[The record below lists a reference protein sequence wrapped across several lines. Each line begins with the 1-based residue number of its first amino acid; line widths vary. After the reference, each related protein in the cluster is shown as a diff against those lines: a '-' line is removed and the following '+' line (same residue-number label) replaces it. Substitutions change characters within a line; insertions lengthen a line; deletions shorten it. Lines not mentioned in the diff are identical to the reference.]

1 MKTKILDYIDF
12 EKVNTL
18 LEGFNRSTGFVTAI
32 LDLDGNVLSKSGWRQ
47 ICTEFHR
54 INPETSKKC
63 SLSDTVLAGEM
74 GKGEKYH
81 FYKCLNGLVDV
92 AVPIIIKGEHIANL
106 FSGQFFFEKPDH
118 SFFQK
123 QATTYGFNETVYLK
137 ALGDVPVI
145 SEEKVKIVME
155 FLLNMT
161 QLISDM
167 TFQRME
173 LVDLN
178 ITLHES
184 EKRFKLLF
192 ENAPL
197 SYQSL
202 DKNACLIDVNPQWLK
217 TLGYNREEVIG
228 RYFGD
233 FMTSEFAQLITERF
247 PAFVAA
253 GEISDYQF
261 EMIRKDGSHF
271 IVSYNGK
278 IGYDE
283 FGNFK
288 QTHCI
293 FHDITVRKQAE
304 EARQMFVMLADSSSE
319 FIGMCDLDMKPIY
332 VNPAGI
338 RMVGLPDLAAA
349 CQVNVQDYFF
359 PEDQRFIAEEFF
371 PFVLQKGEDNI
382 EIRLR
387 HFQTGEPIWMLYNLF
402 SVRNIKDEIVGWAT
416 VSRDITERK
425 QTELLLQE
433 KTEEI
438 EAQNEEYLQI
448 NEELIQTNS
457 ELHLAKEKAEE
468 SEARFKA
475 IFENSIDA
483 IGVTKKG
490 IITYANPSYV
500 NLFGYSNLEEL
511 VGMSVA
517 EQIANQDR
525 ERMITNISKVSKTG
539 LLPNKFETIGLHK
552 DGSEFPFEIKVSSYE
567 LNNEKYYIGIIRD
580 ITEQKKEAQ
589 RKVEYNL
596 ELIAAKEHA
605 EESDRLKTAF
615 LQNMSHEIRTPMNA
629 IMGFSDLLLVNAD
642 NKTKLKNFTDII
654 SQRCNDLLDIINDIL
669 DISKIESGQLPVNI
683 EESNINEVFAELST
697 FFKEYQKRINKPHI
711 AFNIQAFCVP
721 EENLILTDRVK
732 LKQIFINLI
741 SNAFKFTDEGKIGC
755 GCKFDENHNLLFY
768 VSDTGTGIPADKH
781 QLVFERFVQLQQ
793 SSKKNI
799 GGTGLGLPIVKAL
812 VSLLGGQVFLE
823 SEPDT
828 GSTFSFT
835 IPYKPSQLLHH
846 QPSTVENIND
856 ENFIGKTILIVEDD
870 YYNAEYIKE
879 ILSGVGLNILH
890 AENGKQAVEISMS
903 QSIDLV
909 LMDIRLPDIDGYE
922 ATRQIRKHKPYLKI
936 VAQTAYA
943 AHDEKQKATD
953 AGCADYISKPTKR
966 EALLLLLNKHLKGL

>member
-1 MKTKILDYIDF
+1 MQTENWLFMPTKIIEYIDF

-18 LEGFNRSTGFVTAI
+18 LEGFNQSTGFVTAI

-54 INPETSKKC
+54 VNPETSKKC
-63 SLSDTVLAGEM
+63 TISDTVLAGEM
-74 GKGEKYH
+74 GKGEKCH

-106 FSGQFFFEKPDH
+106 FSGQFFFEKPDYA
-118 SFFQK
+118 FFRK
-123 QATTYGFNETVYLK
+123 QSAQFGFNETLYIK

-145 SEEKVKIVME
+145 SEEKVKTIMG

-167 TFQRME
+167 TFQRIE
-173 LVDLN
+173 LIELN
-178 ITLHES
+178 VNLQES

-192 ENAPL
+192 DNAPL

-202 DKNACLIDVNPQWLK
+202 DKYASLIDVNPQWLK

-233 FMTSEFAQLITERF
+233 FMTSKSAQLITERF

-253 GEISDYQF
+253 GEIYDYQF

-293 FHDITVRKQAE
+293 FHDITERKQAE
-304 EARQMFVMLADSSSE
+304 
-319 FIGMCDLDMKPIY
+319 
-332 VNPAGI
+332 
-338 RMVGLPDLAAA
+338 
-349 CQVNVQDYFF
+349 
-359 PEDQRFIAEEFF
+359 
-371 PFVLQKGEDNI
+371 
-382 EIRLR
+382 
-387 HFQTGEPIWMLYNLF
+387 
-402 SVRNIKDEIVGWAT
+402 
-416 VSRDITERK
+416 
-425 QTELLLQE
+425 LLIQE

-438 EAQNEEYLQI
+438 EAQNEEYFQI
-448 NEELIQTNS
+448 NEELTQTNS

-517 EQIANQDR
+517 EQIAHQDR
-525 ERMITNISKVSKTG
+525 ERMVTNISNISKTG